1 MYNNEKLRLYST
13 ISYKNYFL
21 LLYFCSQKK
30 IAVKKISGSA
40 TVCNHTKSFTIIVF
54 FEYKSRPDFSTNYI
68 LISHKLMSMVTFVI
82 ILVLRLIK
90 VSNNSF
96 LKEYN
101 HELLSDT
108 VNWTD
113 YLKKAI
119 RQVIGEQ

>member
-1 MYNNEKLRLYST
+1 
-13 ISYKNYFL
+13 
-21 LLYFCSQKK
+21 
-30 IAVKKISGSA
+30 
-40 TVCNHTKSFTIIVF
+40 
-54 FEYKSRPDFSTNYI
+54 
-68 LISHKLMSMVTFVI
+68 MSMVTFVI